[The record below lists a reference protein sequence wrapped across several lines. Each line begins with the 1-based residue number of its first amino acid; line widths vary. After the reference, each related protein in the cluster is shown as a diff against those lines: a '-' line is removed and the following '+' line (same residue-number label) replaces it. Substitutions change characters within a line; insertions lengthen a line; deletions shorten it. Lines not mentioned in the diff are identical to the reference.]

1 MAASIRGCSDVDRL
15 AMVSG
20 GARGLGHAIT
30 ARLAAAGWQ
39 VSVGVRDRDAA
50 RKQLRDLAASVHIA
64 EFDAADRPAAERWT
78 SEVVAEFGRIDALIN
93 NAGILRMVSFDTGT
107 EDDLDALWE
116 VNFKAPFRLC
126 RAVLP
131 HLRKTGRGRVISI
144 ASTDGKRYRD
154 TTTSLGYVATKHALV
169 QLSHAV
175 RFAGWDDGVRAT
187 AICPGAIDTD
197 MIATIPGVTPK
208 AERLTPETIA
218 DIVAFLLDL
227 PNEASVAEFV
237 ANTRLESSL

>member
-1 MAASIRGCSDVDRL
+1 
-15 AMVSG
+15 MVSG

-30 ARLAAAGWQ
+30 ARLVAAGWR
-39 VSVGVRDRDAA
+39 VSIGVRDPDAA
-50 RKQLRDLAASVHIA
+50 RAQLGDLAGSVQIST
-64 EFDAADRPAAERWT
+64 FDATDRPAAERWT

-93 NAGILRMVSFDTGT
+93 NAGILRMVSFDQGT
-107 EDDLDALWE
+107 EEDLDALWE

-131 HLRKTGRGRVISI
+131 HLRETGHGRVISI

-169 QLSHAV
+169 QLNHAV

-197 MIATIPGVTPK
+197 MIAGIPGVTTK
-208 AERLTPETIA
+208 AERLKPETIA
-218 DIVAFLLDL
+218 DMVAFLLDL
-227 PNEASVAEFV
+227 PNEAVVAELT

>member
-1 MAASIRGCSDVDRL
+1 
-15 AMVSG
+15 MVSG
-20 GARGLGHAIT
+20 GARGVGRSIT
-30 ARLAAAGWQ
+30 ETLVNKGWT
-39 VSVGVRDRDAA
+39 VSVGVRDPKAA
-50 RKQLRDLAASVHIA
+50 RAQLGGLSEAVQIVQFDARDP
-64 EFDAADRPAAERWT
+64 EAADRWT
-78 SEVVAEFGRIDALIN
+78 DEVVSEHGQLDALIN
-93 NAGILRMVSFDTGT
+93 NAGVLRMVGFDKGS
-107 EDDLDALWE
+107 EADLDELWE

-126 RAVLP
+126 RAALP

-154 TTTSLGYVATKHALV
+154 RTVSLGYVVTKHALV

-175 RFAGWDDGVRAT
+175 RFEGWDDGVRAT

-197 MIATIPGVTPK
+197 MIANLPGVTPK
-208 AERLTPETIA
+208 AERLKPETIA
-218 DIVAFLLDL
+218 EIAAFLLDL

>member
-1 MAASIRGCSDVDRL
+1 
-15 AMVSG
+15 MVSG

-30 ARLAAAGWQ
+30 ARLVAGGWR
-39 VSVGVRDRDAA
+39 VSVGVRDPDAA
-50 RKQLRDLAASVHIA
+50 RAQLGDLPGSVHISA
-64 EFDAADRPAAERWT
+64 FDATDQPAAERWT
-78 SEVVAEFGRIDALIN
+78 SEVAHEFGRIDALIN
-93 NAGILRMVSFDTGT
+93 NAGILRMVSFDHGT
-107 EDDLDALWE
+107 EEDLDALWE

-187 AICPGAIDTD
+187 AICPGAVDTD
-197 MIATIPGVTPK
+197 MIAGLPGVTPK
-208 AERLTPETIA
+208 AERLKPGTIA
-218 DIVAFLLDL
+218 DMVAYVLDL
-227 PNEASVAEFV
+227 PNEAVVADLV
-237 ANTRLESSL
+237 VNTRLESSL

>member
-1 MAASIRGCSDVDRL
+1 
-15 AMVSG
+15 MVSG
-20 GARGLGHAIT
+20 GARGLGRAIT
-30 ARLAAAGWQ
+30 ARLVAGGWQ

-50 RKQLRDLAASVHIA
+50 RKQLGDLAASVHLA
-64 EFDAADRPAAERWT
+64 DFDAADRSAADRWT
-78 SEVVAEFGRIDALIN
+78 AEVIAEFGRLDALVN
-93 NAGILRMVSFDTGT
+93 NAGILRMVDFEKGS

-126 RAVLP
+126 RAALP
-131 HLRKTGRGRVISI
+131 HLKKTGRGRVISV

-154 TTTSLGYVATKHALV
+154 ASTSLGYVATKHALV

-175 RFAGWDDGVRAT
+175 RFAGWADGVRAT
-187 AICPGAIDTD
+187 ALCPGAIDTD
-197 MIATIPGVTPK
+197 MIADIPGVTPK
-208 AERLTPETIA
+208 AERLKPETIA